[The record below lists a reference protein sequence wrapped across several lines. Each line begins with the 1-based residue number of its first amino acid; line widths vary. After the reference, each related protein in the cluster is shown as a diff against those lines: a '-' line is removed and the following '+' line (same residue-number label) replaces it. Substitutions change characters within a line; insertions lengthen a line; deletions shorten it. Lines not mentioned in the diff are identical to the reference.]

1 MILESLYCGNIC
13 PADQAIPLD
22 KEYQQLRQ
30 KILKGLEELESK
42 LTLEQ
47 MKPVNQFHSDIIAA
61 HCMEVEAQFQYGF
74 ALWML
79 LMKDVYELPFPDKR
93 MR

>member
-42 LTLEQ
+42 LTSEQ
-47 MKPVNQFHSDIIAA
+47 MKLVNQFHSDIIAA
-61 HCMEVEAQFQYGF
+61 HCMEVETQFQYGF
-74 ALWML
+74 ALGML

>member
-1 MILESLYCGNIC
+1 MEFW
-13 PADQAIPLD
+13 
-22 KEYQQLRQ
+22 
-30 KILKGLEELESK
+30 KGRTTAVERAARPYSDGS
-42 LTLEQ
+42 
-47 MKPVNQFHSDIIAA
+47 NQFHSDIIAA

-74 ALWML
+74 ALGML

>member
-1 MILESLYCGNIC
+1 MDNLFLFSILA
-13 PADQAIPLD
+13 ADQAIPLD

-42 LTLEQ
+42 LTSEQ
-47 MKPVNQFHSDIIAA
+47 MKLVNQFHSDIIAA
-61 HCMEVEAQFQYGF
+61 HCMEVETQFQYGF
-74 ALWML
+74 ALGML

>member
-1 MILESLYCGNIC
+1 MDNLFLSSILA
-13 PADQAIPLD
+13 ADQAIPLD

-42 LTLEQ
+42 LTPEQ
-47 MKPVNQFHSDIIAA
+47 MKLVNQFHSDIIAA

-74 ALWML
+74 ALGML

>member
-1 MILESLYCGNIC
+1 MKPNTVGFTAVL
-13 PADQAIPLD
+13 ADDEEL
-22 KEYQQLRQ
+22 
-30 KILKGLEELESK
+30 ILKRLEELESK
-42 LTLEQ
+42 LTPEQ
-47 MKPVNQFHSDIIAA
+47 MKLVNQFHSDIIAA

-74 ALWML
+74 ALGML